1 MKKSFFLSILVVAL
15 AANHVRASQVEFQA
29 TGAAAKHNFS
39 TQDLDCL
46 NWFANQSKIM
56 EFRKSSQ
63 LEQRIKERNVQGFT
77 YREHQDIIVKLEQA
91 IADEFFAQCKA
102 NHVRCQ
108 YNATMLASAF
118 TKLVILLESGD
129 YKAVIDLFGSK
140 REGSSGSSSCI
151 IQ

>member
-1 MKKSFFLSILVVAL
+1 MTTLT
-15 AANHVRASQVEFQA
+15 ASQVHTSNVQVKSTEV
-29 TGAAAKHNFS
+29 AAKHNFS

-63 LEQRIKERNVQGFT
+63 LEQRVKERNIQGLT
-77 YREHQDIIVKLEQA
+77 YREHQDIIVRLEQA
-91 IADEFFAQCKA
+91 IADEFFAQCETQRV
-102 NHVRCQ
+102 HCQ

-118 TKLVILLESGD
+118 IKLVILLESGD

-140 REGSSGSSSCI
+140 KEGSSGSSSCI